1 MKWKLATV
9 LLLFSSLA
17 QAETL
22 NLEQY
27 LVRVKQKHH
36 LFLAINNDLQA
47 AEYISEAAYLDL
59 SPMLTARV
67 GYLDDKKPFASG
79 LLTVVHNKTTD
90 YSLGISKKFIT
101 GTTLA
106 VNASTYGSDLELS
119 TPAAVTSGY
128 AGLAFTI
135 TQSLWKDGLGSNTR
149 MKLQQAQNS
158 QRSAVEGFNLQA
170 KLLLVQ
176 AENAFW
182 DFIYQDQEVKSKQ
195 ANLERAKKIEQWV
208 KNRASNGIGDRSDTL
223 SAQGLRAGRELE
235 LITALDDLQG
245 AKQQIINVLEIKEGE
260 EVPLLMGHLEQI
272 REPSAFIQGT
282 EGKIVKLDAYISVL
296 DARAKKLSADQAADS
311 VKPDLQLEGKY
322 STNAIEPS
330 LGESMGKISNTDIP
344 TTSVALKLVWMLDGS
359 AKNAVSSV
367 ARAAALTSEMKM
379 QRSLLESGSAW
390 SEYTRKHQEF
400 AKKVEQ
406 ATILSKIQTERA
418 AQERDKLSKGRSI
431 TQQVIL
437 AEQDAADAELRLSK
451 LKAEMRKF
459 EAQANMY
466 VRLPNQELL

>member
-1 MKWKLATV
+1 MKWKLAAA
-9 LLLFSSLA
+9 LLLFSSMA
-17 QAETL
+17 DAETL
-22 NLEQY
+22 NLDQY
-27 LVRVKQKHH
+27 LIRVKQKHH
-36 LFLAINNDLQA
+36 QFLAISNDLQA
-47 AEYISEAAYLDL
+47 AEYISESAYLDL

-67 GYLDDKKPFASG
+67 GYLDEKKPVVAQS
-79 LLTVVHNKTTD
+79 LLHNKTTD

-101 GTTLA
+101 GTSLA
-106 VNASTYGSDLELS
+106 VTASTYESELELS
-119 TPAAVTSGY
+119 TPAEMKSGY
-128 AGLAFTI
+128 AGLGFVI
-135 TQSLWKDGLGSNTR
+135 TQSLWKDGFGSSTR
-149 MKLQQAQNS
+149 MKLQQAMLS

-170 KLLLVQ
+170 KTLLVQ

-182 DFIYQDQEVKSKQ
+182 DYIYQDQEVKSKQ

-208 KNRASNGIGDRSDTL
+208 KTRASNGIGDRSDTL

-245 AKQQIINVLEIKEGE
+245 AKQQIINVLEIKDGE
-260 EVPLLMGHLEQI
+260 AVPELVGQLEKI

-296 DARAKKLSADQAADS
+296 YARAKKLSADQAEDG

-322 STNAIEPS
+322 STNALEPS
-330 LGESMGKISNTDIP
+330 IGGSMGKISNTDIP

-359 AKNAVSSV
+359 AKNAVSSA
-367 ARAAALTSEMKM
+367 ARAAAIASEMKM

-390 SEYTRKHQEF
+390 SEYIRKHQEF

-406 ATILSKIQTERA
+406 ATIVSKIQTERA